1 LVQHVCAVIRFTGP
15 VHGTWMFTF
24 ERWIKIAK
32 KVLHSGHSAAEGIM
46 KNIML
51 HRWSLMTRYKT
62 KEQLD
67 NLLAPPLDHQPVD
80 DTPDFT
86 RSFSLVGKAEP
97 KVFEYSENPKRVN
110 TFRLIYLWLLH
121 NDPLF
126 KAINAVYKSV
136 VPKSYYTGGK
146 ESIDVWLRSRHWDE
160 ANHLRMVQNAAKGVG
175 VNINTVDELANILRG
190 PQYYKS
196 YKRCRLNGSEF
207 CSTAWEVRDRGTR
220 STTRRVIKYRLKDN
234 SKREFDF
241 GFGYAMIEG
250 IYEFR
255 SHSLL
260 ESSKVYQLLRI
271 HNFSRKMVTPTRY
284 ETHPSQLTRVARA
297 SKSNN
302 VHYHSAVIPI
312 NDVSAFNVALWPDGD
327 TANYFIVH
335 VHVDPDTIPGRVAP
349 VEENDANN
357 QPNDDMEEEFD
368 ELDEEHARRR

>member
-1 LVQHVCAVIRFTGP
+1 
-15 VHGTWMFTF
+15 M
-24 ERWIKIAK
+24 
-32 KVLHSGHSAAEGIM
+32 
-46 KNIML
+46 
-51 HRWSLMTRYKT
+51 
-62 KEQLD
+62 
-67 NLLAPPLDHQPVD
+67 
-80 DTPDFT
+80 
-86 RSFSLVGKAEP
+86 
-97 KVFEYSENPKRVN
+97 
-110 TFRLIYLWLLH
+110 
-121 NDPLF
+121 
-126 KAINAVYKSV
+126 YKSV

-196 YKRCRLNGSEF
+196 YKRFRLNGSEF

-335 VHVDPDTIPGRVAP
+335 VHVDPDTIPGRAAP

-368 ELDEEHARRR
+368 ELDEEHADDEEEDEEEEEADKSVNGKDEAEVEVEVRRDDDEEVSSADEIDDDDNDDEEEEEEEGEEEEDGADNGEEERKYNDESEDEFEQQARWNVRNGTGSSSSSNSSTSSRRG